1 MFQKNNWINVALS
14 VNARNLSTKVAG
26 GFTGTV
32 IGMYAGGSNK
42 TAL

>member
-1 MFQKNNWINVALS
+1 MSQKSNWINIALD

-32 IGMYAGGSNK
+32 IGMYTTGSKK